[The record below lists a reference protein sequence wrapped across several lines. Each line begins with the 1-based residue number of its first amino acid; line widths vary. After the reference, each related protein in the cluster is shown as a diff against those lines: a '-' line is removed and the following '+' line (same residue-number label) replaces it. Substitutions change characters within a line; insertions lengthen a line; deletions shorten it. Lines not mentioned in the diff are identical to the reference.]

1 MTTVRDFCP
10 LYLSLHS
17 RKKESSS
24 LSFHGVSKLNLLL
37 SGMGA
42 LQLVVFTLTLE
53 YELLCAHHG
62 TCDWHEDILLDSTS
76 IQTLCDPLL
85 SAFNQP
91 TLPFFALDSP
101 AANLPQKEGGHG
113 HRIWRIF
120 TAHFPLRSDL
130 PHHQSFKLKNFLN
143 EMLNLSLFCP
153 NLSYNSL
160 DVYNSGGGV
169 VPNSDAHKY
178 GDP

>member
-1 MTTVRDFCP
+1 MEP
-10 LYLSLHS
+10 
-17 RKKESSS
+17 
-24 LSFHGVSKLNLLL
+24 G
-37 SGMGA
+37 
-42 LQLVVFTLTLE
+42 
-53 YELLCAHHG
+53 
-62 TCDWHEDILLDSTS
+62 DISPDSPS

-101 AANLPQKEGGHG
+101 AANLPQKEGGHD

-169 VPNSDAHKY
+169 VPNSDAYKY
-178 GDP
+178 GDPSCLDLAIYASLSNKWIVCSRFTDCFEEYGSRNLPGMLSELSRRSLRFGVKWT